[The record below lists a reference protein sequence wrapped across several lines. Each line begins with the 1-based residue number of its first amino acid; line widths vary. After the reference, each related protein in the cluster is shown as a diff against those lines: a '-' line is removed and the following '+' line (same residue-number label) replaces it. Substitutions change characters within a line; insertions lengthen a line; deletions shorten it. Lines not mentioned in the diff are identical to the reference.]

1 MRRLPRNRA
10 AVRGTLATAVAG
22 LVASATLTAPAAH
35 ADQVTP
41 GNFTGYAFD
50 QCLTPT
56 QAKMDAW
63 MEHSPFA
70 GVGIYISGDSRACRS
85 QPNLTATWVKKQI
98 ANGWKLLPITLG
110 PQANCLSRFP
120 RYKDDKVIAASS
132 ANTYAAARKQARAEA
147 AKAVA
152 AAQKLGIDAGST
164 LWYDLEGFDSTKK
177 VCRESAMW
185 FLSDY
190 NKTIKSLGYVSGV
203 YSSAGS
209 GIKLLDDAR
218 VKEPGK
224 YTLPDRLWVAR
235 WDGVANLESP
245 GYLRTDGWMP
255 HGRVK
260 QYRGGH
266 NETWGGVT
274 INIDSNFMSLGKG
287 STGTPGGVMCKERV
301 QANLS
306 RYPVVRVNANSG
318 TVKALQCLLRKAG
331 HYRGPVSGRFD
342 NTTLQAANAF
352 QRRNGFNTVSGFTR
366 KQWTSLLSIG
376 NNPTIKRG
384 SAGVAVRK
392 LQRTLTAATG
402 RPMTYTGVFD
412 AGTEQQVKAWQKQV
426 GLPQSGV
433 VNKAAWRLLQQGKI
447 R

>member
-1 MRRLPRNRA
+1 MRRLPRTSAALRATLVA
-10 AVRGTLATAVAG
+10 AVATSVAAVGLAAPATAEK
-22 LVASATLTAPAAH
+22 
-35 ADQVTP
+35 VTP

-63 MEHSPFA
+63 MENSPFTA
-70 GVGIYISGDSRACRS
+70 VGIYISGDSRACRS
-85 QPNLTATWVKKQI
+85 QPNLTPTWVSTQI
-98 ANGWKLLPITLG
+98 ANGWRLLPITLG

-120 RYKDDKVIAASS
+120 RYKDDKVIARSS
-132 ANTYAAARKQARAEA
+132 ANTYAAARKQAQQEA
-147 AKAVA
+147 VKAVA
-152 AAQKLGIDAGST
+152 AAKKLGIGAGST
-164 LWYDLEGFDSTKK
+164 LWYDLEGFDSTNK

-185 FLSDY
+185 FLSAY
-190 NKTIKSLGYVSGV
+190 NKKIKSLGYVSGV

-235 WDGVANLESP
+235 WDGKANLQAP

-255 HGRVK
+255 HSRVK

-287 STGTPGGVMCKERV
+287 TTGTPGGVMCREKV
-301 QANLS
+301 QANLAS
-306 RYPVVRVNANSG
+306 YPVLRTNSNSAA
-318 TVKALQCLLRKAG
+318 VKALQCLLRKAKY
-331 HYRGPVSGRFD
+331 YRGPVNGRFD
-342 NTTLQAANAF
+342 NTTLLAANSF
-352 QRRNGFNTVSGFTR
+352 QRSNGFNTVSGFTV
-366 KQWTSLLSIG
+366 KQWTALLSIG
-376 NNPTIKRG
+376 SNRTVKRG
-384 SAGVAVRK
+384 SAGVSVRK

-402 RPMTYTGVFD
+402 RSITYTGVFD
-412 AGTEQQVKAWQKQV
+412 ASTEQLAKVWQKQA
-426 GLPQSGV
+426 GLTQSGV
-433 VNKAAWRLLQQGKI
+433 VNQASWALLQRGKI